1 MGIAITLCFV
11 AGVVCGM
18 VASGKGRSFPG
29 WFVIG
34 MLLPVVGLILILVLP
49 SNGLPFAAGG
59 RLQGPGPQGNAHLHA
74 TTLDAAQ
81 RLGELKARGDISD
94 LELQEK
100 KAELLARL

>member
-34 MLLPVVGLILILVLP
+34 TLLPIVGLVLILVLP
-49 SNGLPFAAGG
+49 SNGLPFVVGG
-59 RLQGPGPQGNAHLHA
+59 RLPSPGLHNAHLRA
-74 TTLDAAQ
+74 ATLDAAQ
-81 RLGELKARGDISD
+81 RLGELRARGELSD
-94 LELQEK
+94 LELEEK